1 MARKGSGK
9 KTAEDIRSINQEQH
23 AGGGVPVAMT
33 HMVTMILPPLEQE
46 APDRGAETEPLCALP
61 EQFEVFL
68 GMGREKSIP
77 DPAGE

>member
-1 MARKGSGK
+1 M
-9 KTAEDIRSINQEQH
+9 
-23 AGGGVPVAMT
+23 PVAMT

-61 EQFEVFL
+61 EQFKVFL